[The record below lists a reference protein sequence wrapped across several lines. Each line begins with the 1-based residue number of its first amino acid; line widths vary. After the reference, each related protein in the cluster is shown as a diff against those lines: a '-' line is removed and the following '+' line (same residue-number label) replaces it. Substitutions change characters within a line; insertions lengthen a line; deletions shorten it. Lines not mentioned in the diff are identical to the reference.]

1 MRLRCFQLL
10 AVLAA
15 LLVTGSFPATA
26 QSGDDGEIRSKRGG
40 FGYFAVGP
48 VYASTGELND
58 QLSEAGYPTFSRTM
72 LTLGGGGMGRV
83 GERLLLGG
91 EGYALTSASKA
102 HRGRGVRLNGGYGF
116 FNVGYL
122 AIERGGLSAYPFLGF
137 GGGGTTL
144 SIETGPLESFDQ
156 MLAQPD
162 RGVEASKEGL
172 LVQAGVSGSLFL
184 GGGDEQGVG
193 GFLLG
198 VQLGYAW
205 DLSGDTWTVDDV
217 ELSGGPAAG
226 IGGPYLRLRFGGG
239 GFAGT
244 GSGR

>member
-1 MRLRCFQLL
+1 MRLRCFQLVT
-10 AVLAA
+10 VLAA
-15 LLVTGSFPATA
+15 LLTMAVLPARA
-26 QSGDDGEIRSKRGG
+26 QPDDDGEAQSDRGG

-48 VYASTGELND
+48 AYASIEELND
-58 QLSEAGYPTFSRTM
+58 QLSSAGYPMFSRTM

-83 GERLLLGG
+83 SDRLLLGG
-91 EGYALTSASKA
+91 EGYALTSTSKA
-102 HRGRGVRLNGGYGF
+102 HRGRGVRLSGGYGF

-122 AIERGGLSAYPFLGF
+122 AIERGPLSAYPFLGF

-144 SIETGPLESFDQ
+144 SIESGPIASFDQ
-156 MLAQPD
+156 VLAQPD
-162 RGVEASKEGL
+162 RGTEASKEGL
-172 LVQAGVSGSLFL
+172 LVQAGFSGSLFL
-184 GGGDEQGVG
+184 GGSDEKGVG

-198 VQLGYAW
+198 VQVGYAW

-239 GFAGT
+239 GFAGP
-244 GSGR
+244 GSER